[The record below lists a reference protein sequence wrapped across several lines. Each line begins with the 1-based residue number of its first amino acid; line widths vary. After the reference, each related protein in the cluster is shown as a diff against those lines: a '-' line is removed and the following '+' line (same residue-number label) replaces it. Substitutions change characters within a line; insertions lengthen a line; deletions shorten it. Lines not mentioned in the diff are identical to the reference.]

1 MVQVLTLHCI
11 PPPHMQDLSR
21 HVVQVLTLHC
31 IPNFMRPWE
40 VGHDVESSSS
50 AFVVDR
56 ARRWVVHGRGGRG
69 EAGHDVESSSSAF
82 VVDRARR

>member
-1 MVQVLTLHCI
+1 MSV
-11 PPPHMQDLSR
+11 QDLSC

-56 ARRWVVHGRGGRG
+56 ARRWVHGRGG
-69 EAGHDVESSSSAF
+69 ASPALPLYSLPLPPPPPHP
-82 VVDRARR
+82 